1 MYLLWTHLFKI
12 PKWILVPLEL
22 YMKKH
27 FWISLPLGPSEPR
40 GSHICHCASFQ
51 TPNESRKLWYLC
63 SLIYVTA
70 YLSKF
75 SKFET
80 YFIYLIIYLPK
91 QVRQFSGSH
100 ISQSVSLNKWNESWD
115 LSDLP
120 DFHICHM
127 VVYLNSSLL
136 I

>member
-1 MYLLWTHLFKI
+1 MSLYNCFVFWKI
-12 PKWILVPLEL
+12 KSWDLRNHRDLTFVTLHFSKILKWILVPLEL

-40 GSHICHCASFQ
+40 RPHICHCASFQ
-51 TPNESRKLWYLC
+51 TSNESRKLWYL

-70 YLSKF
+70 YLSKL

-80 YFIYLIIYLPK
+80 YIIYVIVHLPK

-100 ISQSVSLNKWNESWD
+100 ISHSVSLNK
-115 LSDLP
+115 
-120 DFHICHM
+120 
-127 VVYLNSSLL
+127 
-136 I
+136 